1 MEFFKKKTNIDF
13 MSIRKYSWTF
23 SAILITVCLLSIFI
37 RGINW
42 GLDFTGGYAIQAN
55 FAEVP
60 SITDVKNDLAQ
71 SGLARA
77 DVITFGSTKDLM
89 ITFSAKDLQKDIRNF
104 DTSSNQVI
112 QNTITHDI
120 NTALPNAK
128 IVSVDYTG
136 PQVGAEL
143 AETGVLAMVVAI
155 LAIMTYIALRFEIKF
170 AMSAAISLAH
180 DPIVILGVFSIFQLR
195 FDLTALAAVLAVIGY
210 SLNDI
215 VVVYDRIRENFRVM
229 RKASITEV
237 VNHAINDTL
246 SRTIMT
252 ASLTFLVVLVLFLLG
267 GPSIHYFALALMIG
281 VVIGTYSS
289 IYNAGG
295 LAVLFGLNREAFLPK
310 PKEMDALP

>member
-1 MEFFKKKTNIDF
+1 MEFFKKRTNIDF
-13 MSIRKYSWTF
+13 MGIRKISWTF
-23 SAILITVCLLSIFI
+23 SALLITICLIAIFT

-55 FAEVP
+55 FATTPDISEVKT
-60 SITDVKNDLAQ
+60 SLNQV
-71 SGLARA
+71 GLAHA

-89 ITFSAKDLQKDIRNF
+89 ITFSAKDINQDI
-104 DTSSNQVI
+104 SNADQNSTTT
-112 QNTITHDI
+112 QNTIATRFAQ
-120 NTALPNAK
+120 ALPQAK
-128 IVSVDYTG
+128 LVSLAYTG

-143 AETGVLAMVVAI
+143 AQTGVLAMVVAI

-170 AMSAAISLAH
+170 AMSAAVSLAH
-180 DPIVILGVFSIFQLR
+180 DPIVILGTFSLFQFR
-195 FDLTALAAVLAVIGY
+195 FDLTALAAVLAMIGY

-229 RKASITEV
+229 RKASVTEV
-237 VNHAINDTL
+237 VNHAINETL

-252 ASLTFLVVLVLFLLG
+252 ASLTFLVVLVLFILG

-310 PKEMDALP
+310 PKEVDALP

>member
-1 MEFFKKKTNIDF
+1 

-23 SAILITVCLLSIFI
+23 SAILITICLLSIFI

-55 FAEVP
+55 FATTP
-60 SITDVKNDLAQ
+60 DIADVKSALNQ
-71 SGLARA
+71 VGLAHA

-89 ITFSAKDLQKDIRNF
+89 ITFSAKDIKQDISNV
-104 DTSSNQVI
+104 DESTSTAV
-112 QNTITHDI
+112 QNTITTEF
-120 NTALPNAK
+120 NQALPNAQ
-128 IVSVDYTG
+128 IISINYTG

-143 AETGVLAMVVAI
+143 AQTGVLAMVVAI
-155 LAIMTYIALRFEIKF
+155 LAIMIYIALRFEIKF

-215 VVVYDRIRENFRVM
+215 VVVYDRIRENFRTM

-252 ASLTFLVVLVLFLLG
+252 ASLTFLVVFVLFLLG